1 MDNEYKK
8 LLEIESKMD
17 SLKTTVEGFES
28 KLDFIIENFQD
39 ILKGQEVMN
48 TQELCE
54 YLKQGKSVVER
65 LRQNGELT
73 YIKVGKSYLYT
84 RKDIETYFDR
94 NRIKYVS

>member
-84 RKDIETYFDR
+84 RKDIEAYFDR

>member
-39 ILKGQEVMN
+39 IMKGQEVMN

-84 RKDIETYFDR
+84 RKDIEGYFDR

>member
-39 ILKGQEVMN
+39 IMKGQEVMN

-84 RKDIETYFDR
+84 RKDIEAYFDR

>member
-28 KLDFIIENFQD
+28 KLDLIIENFQD
-39 ILKGQEVMN
+39 ILKNQEVMN

-54 YLKQGKSVVER
+54 YLKQGKSVIER

-84 RKDIETYFDR
+84 RKDIEAYFDR

>member
-28 KLDFIIENFQD
+28 KLDFIIEKFQD

>member
-84 RKDIETYFDR
+84 KKDIETYFDR

>member
-1 MDNEYKK
+1 MDNDYKK

-17 SLKTTVEGFES
+17 SLKTTIEGFES
-28 KLDFIIENFQD
+28 KLDFIIKNFKD

-48 TQELCE
+48 TKEVCE
-54 YLKQGKSVVER
+54 YLKQGKSVIER

-84 RKDIETYFDR
+84 RKDIEAYFDR